1 MACYVRVRAVPC
13 GGRGPPSPHPPLI
26 RPAPPHAPSPLPL
39 FPPQNTAVRYKGT
52 KINIIDT
59 PGHADFGGEVER

>member
-1 MACYVRVRAVPC
+1 MPNPAACC
-13 GGRGPPSPHPPLI
+13 SPRSAL
-26 RPAPPHAPSPLPL
+26 
-39 FPPQNTAVRYKGT
+39 QNTAVRYKGT